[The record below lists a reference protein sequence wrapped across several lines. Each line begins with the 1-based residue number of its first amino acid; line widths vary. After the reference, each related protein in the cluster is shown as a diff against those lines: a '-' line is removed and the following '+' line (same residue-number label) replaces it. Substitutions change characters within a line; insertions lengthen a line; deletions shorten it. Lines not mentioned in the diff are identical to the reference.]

1 MKKYLLLL
9 PVLLFFACN
18 TANVQ
23 KEVPSTVGF
32 FNYGP
37 AAAKI
42 LEARKAEGNEEP
54 FTQEEVLSLI
64 TQVKNELEASG
75 LTVIGIE
82 AQQSRIW
89 FKKPM

>member
-1 MKKYLLLL
+1 MKKYLLLI
-9 PVLLFFACN
+9 PFLFLFACN
-18 TANVQ
+18 GMEV

-42 LEARKAEGNEEP
+42 LEARKAEGNEAP

-64 TQVKNELEASG
+64 TQVKNELEGAG
-75 LTVIGIE
+75 MTIIGIE
-82 AQQSRIW
+82 AEQSRIW